1 MMLNLRDRVSIK
13 RLWSLQALVS
23 MGVLLVI
30 GGCRQDMHNQPKL
43 IPQRGS
49 DFFASH
55 FGARQQVVNTVA
67 RGQLR
72 EDSYF
77 YTGVVQGA
85 NGERKEQDLM
95 PFPVTLD
102 VLERGQERF
111 NVFCSPCHSR
121 VGNGLG
127 EIVERGYKPAA
138 NFHDQARLA
147 QPVSH
152 YFYVITNGHG
162 AMPDYSTQLAPAD
175 RWAVA
180 AYIRVLQRSQKATVA
195 DVPSGITP
203 KDLNEIVKAKHLPEE
218 FAKPW
223 SLPKTAVQALP
234 HDQGQGNPALAPAN
248 PAETIKIPAV
258 KPAPTAAKQ
267 GQTQ

>member
-13 RLWSLQALVS
+13 WPRSLRVLAG
-23 MGVLLVI
+23 MGVLLLI

-55 FGARQQVVNTVA
+55 LGVRPQVVNTVA

-77 YTGVVQGA
+77 YTGVVLGA

-95 PFPVTLD
+95 PFPVTIDILK
-102 VLERGQERF
+102 RGQERF

-180 AYIRVLQRSQKATVA
+180 AYIRVLQRSQMATVA
-195 DVPSGITP
+195 DVPSGVTP
-203 KDLNEIVKAKHLPEE
+203 RTLNEIVQAKHLPEGY
-218 FAKPW
+218 ANPW

-234 HDQGQGNPALAPAN
+234 HDSSQGDPALAPAN
-248 PAETIKIPAV
+248 PSDPIIKIPAS
-258 KPAPTAAKQ
+258 KPASTAAK
-267 GQTQ
+267 